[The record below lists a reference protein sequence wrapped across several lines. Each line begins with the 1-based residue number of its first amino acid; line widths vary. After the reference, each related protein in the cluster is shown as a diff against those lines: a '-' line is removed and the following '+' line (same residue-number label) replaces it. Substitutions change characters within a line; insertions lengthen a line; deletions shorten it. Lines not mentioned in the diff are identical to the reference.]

1 MGEIFCFNI
10 RQIDFTR
17 GTQQPLS
24 VMGMEVRK
32 KSKRGSSARV
42 EEPEGV
48 LATDI
53 VHAGEGEIN
62 TSYQTVCDIT
72 GDHANLFLVAS
83 KEIRTTRPQWMMA
96 PSALWGTATL
106 SIFRWRTTI

>member
-1 MGEIFCFNI
+1 MGE
-10 RQIDFTR
+10 
-17 GTQQPLS
+17 P
-24 VMGMEVRK
+24 K
-32 KSKRGSSARV
+32 
-42 EEPEGV
+42 GV
-48 LATDI
+48 LAIDI

-83 KEIRTTRPQWMMA
+83 KEIRTTRPQWMTA

-106 SIFRWRTTI
+106 SVFRWQITI